1 MLVNELK
8 QGGIL
13 ALIDYDNTIFDNMT
27 LPKDEDDNELVNL
40 QEIVDT
46 ILFKYGNTPL
56 FCPDPAVMK
65 YYIALWSSRRVKLW
79 ERFYE
84 VASAEY
90 NPIENY
96 DRTEEHTTDFTP
108 GAAYENLISADNA
121 TDYQPDTKRQPTGDG
136 FDRTKIDSHIHGNIG
151 VTTAAYMQQEV
162 INLIPRLDLINFIAE
177 DWHAEFNLGIY

>member
-1 MLVNELK
+1 MLVNELQ

-13 ALIDYDNTIFDNMT
+13 ALIDYDATIFDNMV
-27 LPKDEDDNELVNL
+27 LPEGEDGNELATL
-40 QEIVDT
+40 QEIVDA
-46 ILFKYGNTPL
+46 ILYKYGNAPL
-56 FCPDPAVMK
+56 FIPDPAVIK

-96 DRTEEHTTDFTP
+96 DRTEKHTNDFTP

-121 TDYQPDTKRQPTGDG
+121 STYQPDTKRQPSGG
-136 FDRTKIDSHIHGNIG
+136 YDRTVIDSHIHGNIG
-151 VTTAAYMQQEV
+151 VTTAAYMQSEV
-162 INLIPRLDLINFIAE
+162 INLIPRLDLINFIAD